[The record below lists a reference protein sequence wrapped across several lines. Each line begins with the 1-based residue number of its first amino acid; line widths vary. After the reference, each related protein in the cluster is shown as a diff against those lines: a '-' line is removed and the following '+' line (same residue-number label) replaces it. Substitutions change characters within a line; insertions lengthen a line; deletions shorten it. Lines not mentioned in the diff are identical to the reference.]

1 MFLVAL
7 VFSFLFL
14 FLLFLFLF
22 LLLVFNIP
30 EIKQREWV
38 RLQKNCLRSASF
50 ESRRGPNLLV
60 SKSSSDVLRQR
71 PAVCRHKVSSNVHLI
86 PNVPRNLEAPHQH
99 LQLIICQWC
108 VSLQSDENDFVY
120 QVISSPA
127 KHPDF
132 AVWLRALPQSVAWC
146 STVLVPG
153 HTHIGLESRVH
164 FGCQCHE
171 RSIFNNTIS
180 CKAKRD
186 VKISAVSVATLHRYR
201 QDISTNNKIVGI
213 MALSHANVSWDSQ
226 NWWEIHG
233 NSKSPLRFWVPHHMT
248 KIISSIFIL
257 WSFRV
262 MDCCL
267 RWLVL

>member
-1 MFLVAL
+1 MYQRVTRNVNILRLPLSLVLLLVLLFFLLFLFLFLFFMFLVAL

-99 LQLIICQWC
+99 LQLIICQ
-108 VSLQSDENDFVY
+108 
-120 QVISSPA
+120 
-127 KHPDF
+127 
-132 AVWLRALPQSVAWC
+132 
-146 STVLVPG
+146 
-153 HTHIGLESRVH
+153 
-164 FGCQCHE
+164 
-171 RSIFNNTIS
+171 
-180 CKAKRD
+180 
-186 VKISAVSVATLHRYR
+186 
-201 QDISTNNKIVGI
+201 
-213 MALSHANVSWDSQ
+213 
-226 NWWEIHG
+226 
-233 NSKSPLRFWVPHHMT
+233 
-248 KIISSIFIL
+248 
-257 WSFRV
+257 
-262 MDCCL
+262 
-267 RWLVL
+267 